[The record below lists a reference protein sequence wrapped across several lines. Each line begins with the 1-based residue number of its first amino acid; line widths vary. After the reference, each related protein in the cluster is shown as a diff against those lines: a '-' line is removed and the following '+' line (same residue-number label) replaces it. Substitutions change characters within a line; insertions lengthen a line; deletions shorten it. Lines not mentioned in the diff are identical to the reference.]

1 MSLLAVRFEKR
12 HFPRKGL
19 TNPVDTNSIRGYDR
33 ERIPQAP
40 PCRAELQIWSFL
52 PERFGGMSMQR
63 ILSKKRAFSIIDH
76 FPRSGVLVVGDIMVD
91 HFIWGRVSRISPEA
105 PVPVVE
111 VSRDNF
117 MLGGCANVL
126 NNIFAMGGRVYLAGV
141 VGDDE
146 TGTRLISEFRS
157 RGMDTG
163 GIVVE
168 KDRPTTLK
176 TRIVAHGQQMVR
188 FDRED
193 RRPVKAK
200 SIRKMVSY
208 IQSIKNDIGA
218 LVISDY
224 SKGAVTR
231 SLLDGIRKVIA
242 DRPIFTCVDPKAK
255 DFSLYEGFDLITPNH
270 HEAGHAAGEEIQN
283 GQDHLR
289 VGMKL
294 MQKFSFQAI
303 LITRGESGMSLF
315 EKDGRVRH
323 TEFPAEAREVFDV
336 TGAGDTVI
344 GIFALCMAA
353 GASVREAAYLANQAA
368 GIVVGKV
375 GTATVTREELKR
387 VL

>member
-1 MSLLAVRFEKR
+1 MVFS
-12 HFPRKGL
+12 
-19 TNPVDTNSIRGYDR
+19 
-33 ERIPQAP
+33 
-40 PCRAELQIWSFL
+40 
-52 PERFGGMSMQR
+52 PEYLGRVAMQR
-63 ILSKKRAFSIIDH
+63 IMSKKRAFSIIEN
-76 FPRSGVLVVGDIMVD
+76 FPRSGVLVVGDIMAD

-111 VSRDNF
+111 VSKDNF

-141 VGDDE
+141 IGADE
-146 TGTRLISEFRS
+146 TGMRLISEFRS

-168 KDRPTTLK
+168 KGRPTTLK

-193 RRPVKAK
+193 RRAVQAG
-200 SIRKMVSY
+200 SIRKMLSY
-208 IQSIKNDIGA
+208 IRSIKDDLGA

-224 SKGAVTR
+224 GKGTVTR
-231 SLLDGIRKVIA
+231 SLLDGIRQVIA
-242 DRPIFTCVDPKAK
+242 DRPIFTCVDPKQK
-255 DFSLYEGFDLITPNH
+255 DFSLYEGFDIVTPNH

-283 GQDHLR
+283 GKDHVR

-294 MQKFSFQAI
+294 LQNFSFQAV
-303 LITRGESGMSLF
+303 LITRGEAGMSLF
-315 EKDGRVRH
+315 EKDGRAKH
-323 TEFPAEAREVFDV
+323 TEFPTQAREVFDV

-344 GIFALCMAA
+344 GILALCLAA
-353 GASVREAAYLANQAA
+353 GASFREAAYLANHAA